1 MYRYIVSSLIK
12 STTRSKRT
20 SKKKPVRK
28 IIGDA
33 NTPLSQVWSNFINHE
48 DNKTDLAKFLS
59 ERLIEHRSFLP
70 PNCEVVTGGGF
81 LDETVAK
88 SFTSIEAIP
97 QLAGNPEEADTH
109 LILHAQD
116 AVERSQ
122 YKKLIFICRDTDVLL
137 LLMYIFG
144 KQDLEVWMVSGTKK
158 KMKCYPIHTMT
169 KNLPEELL
177 SNIIGFHAL
186 TGCDTVSSFS
196 GLGKKTCWKVFGK
209 YPNLL
214 NGVGRDGGLEDEEKF
229 VCRLYK
235 SEVVDSGVNKARACI
250 FDQGKVALEML
261 PSAQDALELHLSSA
275 NYQANAVAPSWL
287 RWKWM
292 WILLQV
298 CWGGKDPQKAFKLC
312 GIDLKVSPLS
322 VLNW

>member
-1 MYRYIVSSLIK
+1 M
-12 STTRSKRT
+12 
-20 SKKKPVRK
+20 
-28 IIGDA
+28 
-33 NTPLSQVWSNFINHE
+33 
-48 DNKTDLAKFLS
+48 
-59 ERLIEHRSFLP
+59 
-70 PNCEVVTGGGF
+70 
-81 LDETVAK
+81 
-88 SFTSIEAIP
+88 
-97 QLAGNPEEADTH
+97 
-109 LILHAQD
+109 
-116 AVERSQ
+116 ERSQ
-122 YKKLIFICRDTDVLL
+122 HKKLIFICRDTDVLL

-196 GLGKKTCWKVFGK
+196 GLGKKTCWKVFDK

-261 PSAQDALELHLSSA
+261 PPAQDALELHLSYA
-275 NYQANAVAPSWL
+275 NYQANTVAPS
-287 RWKWM
+287 
-292 WILLQV
+292 
-298 CWGGKDPQKAFKLC
+298 
-312 GIDLKVSPLS
+312 
-322 VLNW
+322 

>member
-20 SKKKPVRK
+20 SKKKPIRK

-33 NTPLSQVWSNFINHE
+33 DTPLPQVWSNFINHE
-48 DNKTDLAKFLS
+48 DNKADLARFLS

-70 PNCEVVTGGGF
+70 CTKLWGSYRRWFLRWNCCQVIYQYRRNTSASWKPWGGWLSSDLTCPGCSEKVPVQKSGSLFAEIPMSSCYSCTF
-81 LDETVAK
+81 LASKTWKYGWLV
-88 SFTSIEAIP
+88 
-97 QLAGNPEEADTH
+97 
-109 LILHAQD
+109 
-116 AVERSQ
+116 
-122 YKKLIFICRDTDVLL
+122 
-137 LLMYIFG
+137 
-144 KQDLEVWMVSGTKK
+144 KQKRKWFL
-158 KMKCYPIHTMT
+158 
-169 KNLPEELL
+169 
-177 SNIIGFHAL
+177 IGFHAL

-214 NGVGRDGGLEDEEKF
+214 NGVGRDGGLEDEEEF

-261 PSAQDALELHLSSA
+261 PPTQDALELHLSYA

-298 CWGGKDPQKAFKLC
+298 CWGGKDPQKAFKSFKLC